1 MGGPWGSEGTKKK
14 MQIMAQKDE
23 GRFTTSYHKTFNSP
37 AVQQSSTVM
46 GPATSSMIMS
56 VPGNVF
62 NKSLRS
68 PQMGRSSSTG
78 SLQLAGKTMSAKEE
92 TSSPA
97 RATFSPMASRS
108 PSMTASLIDPPAK
121 ALPLP
126 LQMKTYVNR
135 DMRRKCL
142 EILAS
147 PNIKDIAKETFK
159 AHDKDGSGSLD
170 SNEIMGLLHQMHDQL
185 DLPDV
190 DARQVESL
198 LKKYDTNDDHTLG
211 ASEFFELFKAQL
223 RRTAFDRGN
232 VLGREF
238 FLQKSDKDVWN
249 VYQKMKELGTGSF
262 GTAYLAKQK
271 ASGDECVVKAVKKSR
286 TLLPLDEVEQ
296 EILIMRQVDHPHVV
310 RLFEWYEDANRIYLI
325 LEFLRGGTL
334 KDVVLQLQQKEQ
346 RGMKEA
352 WMRAVLEQVAGA
364 MAYCHNLRLI
374 HKDIKDENIMLL
386 KQDSGGWDRP
396 HAVIIDLGIA
406 EMFSVADPTGRML
419 GGTPTTMAPEVWLGS
434 FGPKCDVWSLGCV
447 FYQMCAGGFPFMAR
461 SVSASAWT
469 RLHKRG
475 PKYDAMK
482 TSADSRDLCQAMLT
496 YREQDRPTML
506 EVLNHS
512 YFKKASHQLATVP
525 AQNFGPFM
533 AACKMQRARQGLLLE
548 IAARLPF
555 SKSSEIIN
563 LFSDVD
569 TDHSGTIGKRELVD
583 YFARI
588 GINDQELVQETFN
601 VLDVDKDGA
610 LSFSE
615 FAAGALLLFK
625 DTLEDQLYNIFTQF
639 DSDGSGVLT
648 SKEAAGFLANVR
660 SMTDLEGNSQAEEF
674 LRNGNISFAQLRD
687 YLLGPSSPSS
697 KPSTARSS
705 QRSFR

>member
-1 MGGPWGSEGTKKK
+1 MGYRAGGPWGSEGTKKK
-14 MQIMAQKDE
+14 MEIMARKDE

-37 AVQQSSTVM
+37 AVQQSSMVM
-46 GPATSSMIMS
+46 GPATRSM
-56 VPGNVF
+56 
-62 NKSLRS
+62 
-68 PQMGRSSSTG
+68 STG
-78 SLQLAGKTMSAKEE
+78 SLQLAGKSMSAKEE
-92 TSSPA
+92 TISPA
-97 RATFSPMASRS
+97 QTFSPMAQRS
-108 PSMTASLIDPPAK
+108 PSMTSSLIETSAK
-121 ALPLP
+121 ALLP
-126 LQMKTYVNR
+126 LQMKSYVNR

-198 LKKYDTNDDHTLG
+198 LKKYDTNDDRTLG
-211 ASEFFELFKAQL
+211 AGEFFELFKAEL

-238 FLQKSDKDVWN
+238 FLQKNDKDVWN

-310 RLFEWYEDANRIYLI
+310 RLFEWYEDGNRIYLI

-386 KQDSGGWDRP
+386 KQESGWDRP
-396 HAVIIDLGIA
+396 HAVLIDLGIS

-447 FYQMCAGGFPFMAR
+447 FYQMCAGGYPFMAR

-482 TSADSRDLCQAMLT
+482 TSDESRELCQAMLT
-496 YREQDRPTML
+496 YREKDRPTML
-506 EVLNHS
+506 EVLSHS
-512 YFKKASHQLATVP
+512 YFKKASQQLATVP
-525 AQNFGPFM
+525 AKNFGPFM

-548 IAARLPF
+548 IASRLPL
-555 SKSSEIIN
+555 SKASEIIN

-569 TDHSGTIGKRELVD
+569 TDHSGTIAKRELVD

-625 DTLEDQLYNIFTQF
+625 DTLEDQMYSIFNQF
-639 DSDGSGVLT
+639 DSDSSGVLT
-648 SKEAAGFLANVR
+648 SKEAVGFLANVR
-660 SMTDLEGNSQAEEF
+660 SMTDLEGNSQAEQF

-687 YLLGPSSPSS
+687 YLLGPTSPSS